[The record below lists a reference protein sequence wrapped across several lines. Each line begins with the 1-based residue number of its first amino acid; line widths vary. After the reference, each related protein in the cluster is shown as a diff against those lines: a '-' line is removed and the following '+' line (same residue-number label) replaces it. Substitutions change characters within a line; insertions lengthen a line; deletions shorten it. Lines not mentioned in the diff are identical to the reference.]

1 MKKVNNGAVR
11 ATMLRHQMQL
21 KAGMQDN
28 PYHGQHIQD
37 FCAYTDAM
45 VEAAVEGIMEQLP
58 QLIRQELEKKDVSIK
73 VEEKSYDAAKVK
85 IKNLADILR
94 NMWH

>member
-1 MKKVNNGAVR
+1 
-11 ATMLRHQMQL
+11 
-21 KAGMQDN
+21 
-28 PYHGQHIQD
+28 
-37 FCAYTDAM
+37 M

-58 QLIRQELEKKDVSIK
+58 QLICQELEKKDVSIK